1 MKIQLASDLHLE
13 FLARNFPEEIL
24 IKPVPGADLLVLAG
38 DIQNGTQAIELF
50 KDWPVPVLYVAGNHE
65 FYGQAWEQLRID
77 LREQCEG
84 SNIHFLDN
92 TRIDV
97 AGVRFLGCTLW
108 TDFSQSSIGPDKAMR
123 HVEQRLNDFKRIR
136 TQTHGLTPLETV
148 LDHQQSVQWL
158 ERELQR
164 PYAGRTVVI
173 SHHAPHPLSIHPRY
187 QGDALNA
194 AFASD
199 LTELV
204 AQADLWLHGH
214 VHDSFDYRVGGCR
227 VVANPAGY
235 IVNRYVLRKIG
246 DAIFEN
252 DHFNPECVVEVAS
265 SVGLL

>member
-1 MKIQLASDLHLE
+1 MKIQLVSDLHLE
-13 FLARNFPEEIL
+13 FLSSRFPGETL
-24 IKPVPGADLLVLAG
+24 IQPATGADVLVLAG

-50 KDWPVPVLYVAGNHE
+50 RDWPVPVLYVAGNHE
-65 FYGQAWEQLRID
+65 FYGQSWEQLRVD
-77 LREQCEG
+77 LREQCKG
-84 SNIHFLDN
+84 SNIHFMDN
-92 TRIDV
+92 TRIDIS
-97 AGVRFLGCTLW
+97 GVRLLGCTLW

-123 HVEQRLNDFKRIR
+123 HVEQRLNDFKRIK

-158 ERELQR
+158 KSELRR

-187 QGDALNA
+187 LGDPLNA

-214 VHDSFDYRVGGCR
+214 VHDSFDYRVEDCR

-252 DHFNPECVVEVAS
+252 GHFKPECVIEIAS